1 MNDSVLSIPV
11 GFHHGQVL
19 KHLAQMH
26 ANGPAV
32 ITELVQNLLDAEAA
46 HALIIIDE
54 QSETITALDDGCGAS
69 FAEMRRKF
77 SEIGNSQKRGDA
89 NTIGKKGVGGLSAY
103 VAAKTWEFTTR
114 EKGDPKD
121 CYRVYVLDSGQFN
134 QASGI
139 NVSVTERPDI
149 KGFGENRLGA
159 PATTQVVLRETDP
172 TIIQQLIVGR
182 AALARS
188 IQMSF
193 NDKLKRVKTQL
204 IIDCKCLDGTRHKV
218 EVKPQ
223 EFRGTAQEPIRVDTE
238 FGVVRFTL
246 FLNPKPVRDPLIRIS
261 HTDPTDGKRY
271 GFPISLITTGLTK
284 TSLETKQFFEKGYFE
299 GTVSVNF
306 GAIRPDRLG
315 FIDDAP
321 YKAFIKAVDGVVSG
335 TLINVLKKIE
345 SDQQDDKLRQVG
357 DRVLSKL
364 KAYLD
369 THPEMKTQIS
379 GKMSSL
385 FGGQNS
391 PETPASFMKLSS
403 SSKKKEPSK
412 DKPPASTLVKDAHE
426 KKVTDATRAPRKVSP
441 NAGVGIAF
449 VYPGDEESFNWKWRI
464 KSGVVEFN
472 CAEDRFVI
480 ASGKS
485 PVFLEEYC
493 TMMMLAVVTEVVQ
506 PTSAMHDSKFL
517 ELWFDMQL
525 QK

>member
-1 MNDSVLSIPV
+1 MNDTVLSIPV

-19 KHLAQMH
+19 KHLAYMH
-26 ANGPAV
+26 ANGPVV
-32 ITELVQNLLDAEAA
+32 ITELVQNLLDA
-46 HALIIIDE
+46 HATRGRIIIDA
-54 QSETITALDDGCGAS
+54 QSETITALDDGRGAS
-69 FAEMRRKF
+69 LAEMKKKF
-77 SEIGNSQKRGDA
+77 SEIGNSQKNGDA
-89 NTIGKKGVGGLSAY
+89 DAIGKKGVGGLSAY
-103 VAAKTWEFTTR
+103 VAARTWEFTTR
-114 EKGDPKD
+114 EKSNPKD
-121 CYRVYVLDSGQFN
+121 FYRVYVLDSNQFN

-139 NVSVTERPDI
+139 QVSVTERPDI
-149 KGFGENRLGA
+149 QSFGNNRLGA

-182 AALARS
+182 DELARS

-193 NDKLKRVKTQL
+193 NDKLKKVRTQL
-204 IIDCKCLDGTRHKV
+204 IIDCKCLDGTWHKV
-218 EVKPQ
+218 EVKPR
-223 EFRGTAQEPIRVDTE
+223 EFRGTAQDSIRVETE
-238 FGVVRFTL
+238 FGVVNFTL
-246 FLNPKPVRDPLIRIS
+246 FLNPKPVRDPAVRIS
-261 HTDPTDGKRY
+261 YTDPADGKRY
-271 GFPISLITTGLTK
+271 GFPISLITTGRTK
-284 TSLETKQFFEKGYFE
+284 TSPETKQFFERGYFE

-306 GAIRPDRLG
+306 GSMTPDRLG
-315 FIDDAP
+315 FIDNAQ
-321 YKAFIKAVDGVVSG
+321 YKAFVKTVDGVVGS
-335 TLINVLKKIE
+335 TLIDVLRKIE

-357 DRVLSKL
+357 DRVLGKF
-364 KAYLD
+364 KTYLEN
-369 THPEMKTQIS
+369 HPEMKSQIS
-379 GKMSSL
+379 GKMSAL

-403 SSKKKEPSK
+403 SPKKKKSLE
-412 DKPPASTLVKDAHE
+412 DKAPASTLVKEAHE

-472 CAEDRFVI
+472 CAEDRFVT

-493 TMMMLAVVTEVVQ
+493 TIMLMAVVTEVVQ
-506 PTSAMHDSKFL
+506 PASMMHDSKFL